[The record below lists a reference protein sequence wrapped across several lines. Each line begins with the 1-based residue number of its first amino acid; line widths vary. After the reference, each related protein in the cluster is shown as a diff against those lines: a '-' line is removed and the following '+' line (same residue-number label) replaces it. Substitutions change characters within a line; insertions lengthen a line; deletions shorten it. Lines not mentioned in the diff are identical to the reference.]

1 MHIVV
6 DGDTKKV
13 KKLVKEEL
21 KEHGI
26 SHTTIEIEYTDEI
39 CGDENCKIDVEHQHT
54 HHHHHH
60 HHHHH

>member
-6 DGDTKKV
+6 DGDIKKT

-26 SHTTIEIEYTDEI
+26 SHTTIEIEDTNEVCEDET
-39 CGDENCKIDVEHQHT
+39 CKIDIDNQHS

-60 HHHHH
+60 H